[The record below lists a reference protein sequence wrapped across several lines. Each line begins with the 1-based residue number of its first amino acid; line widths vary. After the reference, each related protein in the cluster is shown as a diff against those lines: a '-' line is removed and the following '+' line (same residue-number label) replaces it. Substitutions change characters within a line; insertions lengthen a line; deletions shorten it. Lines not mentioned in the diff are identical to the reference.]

1 MRKGRFRCG
10 VVPFLVSA
18 QQLEHVRKLERES
31 KVALTIRTNSA
42 GKKRRVV
49 RLSEEAFNLV
59 EEKANEIANALLKA
73 TTDGKVMSARLLV
86 ELAEGNVLVE
96 DVPTD
101 PSRSLALRLANEP
114 EWEDPDLDEADDEEP
129 FID

>member
-1 MRKGRFRCG
+1 
-10 VVPFLVSA
+10 
-18 QQLEHVRKLERES
+18 VRKLERES
-31 KVALTIRTNSA
+31 RVALTIRTNSA